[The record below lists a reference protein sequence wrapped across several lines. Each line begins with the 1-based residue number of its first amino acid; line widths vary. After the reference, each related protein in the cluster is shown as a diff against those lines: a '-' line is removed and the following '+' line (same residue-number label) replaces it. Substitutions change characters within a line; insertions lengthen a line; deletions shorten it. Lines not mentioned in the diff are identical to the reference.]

1 MVAADLI
8 GRLSSLFHL
17 RRVELV
23 HDQPRAR
30 GLTRRVWAVPVLEH
44 DAFEP
49 QSGERLAPR
58 AKPPG
63 HVRGQPDVRA
73 GRQEP
78 FEMPL
83 ALEERHVQEWI
94 AVDLEQVERA
104 EDLPPR
110 QGARERIPLLVDLE
124 VPAVLPVGYED
135 AVEDRRPRVGLGL
148 DRVEQLAGTL

>member
-44 DAFEP
+44 DAFES
-49 QSGERLAPR
+49 QSGERFAPST
-58 AKPPG
+58 KPPG
-63 HVRGQPDVRA
+63 HVRGQPDVRTW
-73 GRQEP
+73 RQEP

-83 ALEERHVQEWI
+83 ALKKRNVHEWI
-94 AVDLEQVERA
+94 AIDLEQVERA
-104 EDLPPR
+104 EDLPS
-110 QGARERIPLLVDLE
+110 
-124 VPAVLPVGYED
+124 
-135 AVEDRRPRVGLGL
+135 
-148 DRVEQLAGTL
+148 